1 MKPRLTVVP
10 RVVVANMGINLNKVL
25 LHRAK
30 IALRVGGH
38 LQKDW
43 VRLLELDVLR
53 ATQAS
58 TTH

>member
-10 RVVVANMGINLNKVL
+10 RVVVASMGINLNKVL
-25 LHRAK
+25 LHRAR
-30 IALRVGGH
+30 IALRVDGR
-38 LQKDW
+38 LPKDW
-43 VRLLELDVLR
+43 GRLLELGVRL